1 MTTFIH
7 RRTGVSELNDLI
19 RSAPPE
25 IVQLGDDHRRSLAA
39 RFRAVPSNGHRRI
52 DSWNV
57 ERAGQPA
64 HAFRWSPAT
73 ARRTL
78 GNAALRRMLRDP
90 LCSVIDAI
98 NREIDDQLMR
108 DVAGYAQRG
117 SMASWFATLHQSEL
131 ALVKAD
137 AANWTLQMHEIALSI
152 EDQWSVCASDAF
164 YDVAR
169 ARTTLRGRRDLEV
182 VLEDRCVLL
191 RIRSGSPGKSS
202 GPGLRS
208 DLTIATLA
216 HPQGIAPARMI
227 GLWPESGVCLGV
239 DGTMSD
245 LRAGARDL
253 VRTAVAQQR
262 YHQSIAA

>member
-1 MTTFIH
+1 
-7 RRTGVSELNDLI
+7 
-19 RSAPPE
+19 
-25 IVQLGDDHRRSLAA
+25 
-39 RFRAVPSNGHRRI
+39 
-52 DSWNV
+52 
-57 ERAGQPA
+57 
-64 HAFRWSPAT
+64 
-73 ARRTL
+73 
-78 GNAALRRMLRDP
+78 MLRDP

>member
-7 RRTGVSELNDLI
+7 RRAGVSELNDLI
-19 RSAPPE
+19 ESAPDE
-25 IVQLGDDHRRSLAA
+25 IVTLDDDHRRSLGA
-39 RFRAVPSNGHRRI
+39 RFRAVPASGHRRI
-52 DSWNV
+52 DAWNV
-57 ERAGQPA
+57 ERAGEPA

-73 ARRTL
+73 TRRTL
-78 GNAALRRMLRDP
+78 GNAALRRLLRDP
-90 LCSVIDAI
+90 LCGVLDAI

-108 DVAGYAQRG
+108 DVAGYAPRA
-117 SMASWFATLHQSEL
+117 SMASWLASLHESEL
-131 ALVKAD
+131 ALVRAD
-137 AANWTLQMHEIALSI
+137 ATNWALQMHEIALGI
-152 EDQWSVCASDAF
+152 ELPWRVCASDAF
-164 YDVAR
+164 YDIAR
-169 ARTTLRGRRDLEV
+169 ARTTLRGRQDLEV
-182 VLEDRCVLL
+182 TLPDRRVLL

-208 DLTIATLA
+208 DLTIATLS
-216 HPQGIAPARMI
+216 HPHGVAPARMI

-262 YHQSIAA
+262 QRQQVAA